1 MRAGQPRGSAGVS
14 DPPEVSPA
22 DVDAA
27 HAKLLSDS
35 SIQFEL
41 KPADPPVFPPQ
52 DTSLPEMAGP
62 LAEALFWVV
71 LALAAAGL
79 LYLIVKRFA
88 GWRRTRP
95 QRQPKAEPVWRI
107 EEAPARQLL
116 GDADALA
123 ADGRYSE
130 AAHLLLHRSIAEI
143 DRRRPASI
151 RKALTSRDIAALP
164 TLPRS
169 PADAFCAIVA
179 AVERSLFGG
188 RALDA
193 ADWQDC
199 RAAYERFAFAEAWR

>member
-95 QRQPKAEPVWRI
+95 QRQPRPN
-107 EEAPARQLL
+107 
-116 GDADALA
+116 
-123 ADGRYSE
+123 
-130 AAHLLLHRSIAEI
+130 RSGGS
-143 DRRRPASI
+143 RKRPHASSSAT
-151 RKALTSRDIAALP
+151 RT
-164 TLPRS
+164 RS
-169 PADAFCAIVA
+169 PQTAAIRRLPIFCSTA
-179 AVERSLFGG
+179 ASPRLT
-188 RALDA
+188 A
-193 ADWQDC
+193 A
-199 RAAYERFAFAEAWR
+199 APPAFARR